1 MAFIRNRF
9 LLAVLLFC
17 FYTVK
22 AQTVYYPAQSSQLLK
37 TTAEDMATLLQR
49 SIAGS
54 HFNTQ
59 PYTNIPASGIVLL
72 YDSTIKDNQA
82 CRVKVYGENNLR
94 FSAAEDNGLCFGV
107 YQYLQQCGFRF
118 YQPGSIWEL
127 IPALPSAYRDIDTV
141 FTTPYRYKTWFIS
154 GGHSRWAMDNN
165 TAYSWEPYAG
175 DLGHN
180 WALYQRRNG
189 MLGAY
194 RFTGHRGDVMTGT
207 YMATLV
213 NNPCYVANYE
223 GSREATNRS
232 VPDINNNSGMQLWGN
247 TIQQKFTQYRNNIFS
262 NPALYA
268 NLYRNFGYY
277 NGLIG
282 IEVPDGA
289 QWGNVKDNN
298 GCTGNGYPKETDQH
312 ILLSNYTARQ
322 ISTLYPD
329 KRFQVYAY
337 SAHANIPSAGITIDP
352 KIDVQVI
359 ATAFQS
365 ESSPK
370 GLFNRWYNTTS
381 NISEYHYL
389 NIPQWGGETPMFYKE
404 DLVTT
409 LARTKE
415 KKSQGIVWEAS
426 PAKFASLPFLL
437 AANSNLKD
445 NAAVDSVIHDFCKN
459 MFADAAE
466 TIYRLIQYW
475 GDDRTI
481 TVSTFMNDNKY
492 KLPLYF
498 SLVNEARQQARNAP
512 EVVQERLRELKAY
525 LHYMVLYYDWAFDQ
539 RGYTDKTAKAAAIC
553 LYLAKVSRMQLVN
566 SYFLIT
572 NMVSK
577 YPADFKTIYN
587 AANGTAY
594 QNGALPQVTAAD
606 IDRDFQSD
614 YNTQVAL
621 IGKYKLETDDEV
633 AGKFTANGLAPL
645 QKITVKMGYTNGANY
660 PNRSEFFIEVP
671 AAGAFTIAYT
681 PRFEMAGKGYI
692 NFTVEA
698 DEKALGII
706 KDLSIENP
714 SAAGSFTV
722 NLPSAGRYMLSVVSK
737 FKSSLDLE
745 INTQG
750 NLFYKKGPFLG
761 NKTENYRNDLKS
773 LPGYF
778 YVPAGLDRVVF
789 SVNNAKINTGY
800 ATPEA
805 IGRSFGFRDNKGNAV
820 QPKLVSPSDPSL
832 FYLEVSNGSSGSF
845 WQATQMEQYNLCFA
859 NISNLQWYATAQGC
873 SNAGFTI
880 EVVKKNGACITR
892 LKANTSSAT
901 GLQWDIADGNR
912 SYHYNNVTQVDL
924 PENVGATSLVTLKNG
939 SNCSLT
945 KRLSTD
951 AGFLK
956 AKEACAGAGSVP
968 VFVPAGLAS
977 VRTAV
982 YPNPSTGIY
991 YCQQN
996 GENLVADQVS
1006 ILNAEGAVMA
1016 NFAGTRQFD
1025 ISKLAAGIYLYRMRI
1040 NGEQFSGKLV
1050 KL

>member
-9 LLAVLLFC
+9 LPAVLMFC

-54 HFNTQ
+54 HFTAQ
-59 PYTNIPASGIVLL
+59 PYSSQPASGIVLV

-82 CRVKVYGENNLR
+82 CKVKSLKDDLLR

-118 YQPGSIWEL
+118 YQPGTIWEQVPSL
-127 IPALPSAYRDIDTV
+127 RSAYRSTDTTY
-141 FTTPYRYKTWFIS
+141 TTAYRYKTWFIS

-165 TAYSWEPYAG
+165 TTYSWEPYAG
-175 DLGHN
+175 ELGHN

-189 MLGAY
+189 MMGAY
-194 RFTGHRGDVMTGT
+194 RFTGHRGDIMTT
-207 YMATLV
+207 SYISTLV
-213 NNPCYVANYE
+213 SNPCYVANYE

-232 VPDINNNSGMQLWGN
+232 VADINSNAGMQLWSDA
-247 TIQQKFTQYRNNIFS
+247 IRQKFTQYRSSIFS
-262 NPALYA
+262 NTTLYA
-268 NLYRNFGYY
+268 NQYRNFDYY

-298 GCTGNGYPKETDQH
+298 GCGGNGYPKETDQH
-312 ILLSNYTARQ
+312 ILLSNFTARQ
-322 ISTLYPD
+322 ISASNPG

-337 SAHANIPSAGITIDP
+337 SSHANVPSPGITIDP
-352 KIDVQVI
+352 AIDVQVI
-359 ATAFQS
+359 GTAFQS
-365 ESSPK
+365 ETSPK

-381 NISEYHYL
+381 SISEYHYL
-389 NIPQWGGETPMFYKE
+389 NIPQWGGETPMFFKE

-409 LARTKE
+409 LQRARE
-415 KKSQGIVWEAS
+415 KKGQGIVWEAS
-426 PAKFASLPFLL
+426 PAKFASLPYLL

-445 NAAVDSVIHDFCKN
+445 GTAVDSVLHDFCNN
-459 MFADAAE
+459 MFADASE
-466 TIYRLIQYW
+466 TIYRLLQYW

-498 SLVNEARQQARNAP
+498 SLVQEAIQQSRNAP

-539 RGYTDKTAKAAAIC
+539 RAYTDKTAKAAAVC
-553 LYLAKVSRMQLVN
+553 LYLARISRMQLVN

-577 YPADFKTIYN
+577 YPGDFKTLYN
-587 AANGTAY
+587 VTNGTAY
-594 QNGALPQVTAAD
+594 LGGSLAQVTAAD

-614 YNTQVAL
+614 YTSQTAL
-621 IGKYKLETDDEV
+621 IGKYDLQGEKAV
-633 AGKFTANGLAPL
+633 AAVLKSNNLAPL
-645 QKITVKMGYTNGANY
+645 QKISVKIGYTNGANY
-660 PNRSEFFIEVP
+660 PNRSEFFIDAP
-671 AAGAFTIAYT
+671 AAGAFVIGYT
-681 PRFEMAGKGYI
+681 PRFEMTGKGYI

-698 DEKALGII
+698 DEAALGII
-706 KDLSIENP
+706 KDFSIGNP

-722 NLPSAGRYMLSVVSK
+722 NLPAAGRYMLTVVSK
-737 FKSSLDLE
+737 YKSSLDLV
-745 INTQG
+745 ITTQG

-761 NKTENYRNDLKS
+761 SKTEDYRGNAES

-778 YVPAGLDRVVF
+778 YVPAGLDRIIF
-789 SVNNAKINTGY
+789 SVNNAKITNGY
-800 ATPEA
+800 ASA
-805 IGRSFGFRDNKGNAV
+805 DAVGRTFNFKDNNGNAV
-820 QPKLVSPSDPSL
+820 SPKLVSPADPSL
-832 FYLEVSNGSSGSF
+832 FYLEVPRGSAGTF
-845 WQATQMEQYNLCFA
+845 WKATQMAQYNLCFA
-859 NISNLQWYATAQGC
+859 NTSNLQWYASRQAC
-873 SNAGFTI
+873 NDAGFTI
-880 EVVKKNGACITR
+880 DVVKKGSACITR
-892 LKANTSSAT
+892 LTATASSGN
-901 GLQWDIADGNR
+901 GLQWTITSGNQT
-912 SYHYNNVTQVDL
+912 YQYNNVKQVDL
-924 PENVGATSLVTLKNG
+924 PETVGTTGTVTLRNG
-939 SNCSLT
+939 SGCTLT
-945 KRLSTD
+945 KSLSTD

-968 VFVPAGLAS
+968 VFGASTATLA
-977 VRTAV
+977 TV
-982 YPNPSTGIY
+982 YPNPSNGVY
-991 YCQQN
+991 NCRQN
-996 GENLVADQVS
+996 GEDRVADQVS

-1016 NFAGTRQFD
+1016 SFAATRQFD
-1025 ISKLAAGIYLYRMRI
+1025 ISRLAAGVYLYRMRI
-1040 NGEQFSGKLV
+1040 DGEQYTGKLV
-1050 KL
+1050 KQ